1 MYCCVR
7 HNNTC
12 TKIKRRILIRKTS
25 FGRTKVKNRLRV
37 TKSMKSGKAH
47 FTRVYKDMKGIKMEE
62 KKFPTMKSL
71 DK

>member
-25 FGRTKVKNRLRV
+25 FGRTKVK
-37 TKSMKSGKAH
+37 KSSKSDQEYEIRKSP
-47 FTRVYKDMKGIKMEE
+47 FYKGLQGYERIR
-62 KKFPTMKSL
+62 
-71 DK
+71 